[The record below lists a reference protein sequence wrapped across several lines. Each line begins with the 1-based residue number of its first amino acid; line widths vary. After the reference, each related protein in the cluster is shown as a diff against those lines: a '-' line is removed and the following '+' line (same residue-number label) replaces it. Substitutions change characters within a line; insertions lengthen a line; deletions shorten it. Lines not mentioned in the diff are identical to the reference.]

1 MFIQRH
7 ASEKLLQLCQQFKAV
22 AVVGPRQSGK
32 TTLVRACFPEKPY
45 VSLENPQPR
54 SFAIEDP
61 VQFLRQ
67 FPQGAILDEI
77 QRVPELFSYLQQIL
91 DENPQ
96 RGQFIL
102 SGSNN
107 FLLLETITQTLAGR
121 VAYLD
126 LLPFSLSELRQIPD
140 STIDLNTCLLRGAY
154 PEIWTEKIIPSDWF
168 SAYVRTY
175 IERDVRLIR
184 NIENLYVFEKLLSLC
199 AGRVGQLLNFSQL
212 ANEVGVD
219 LKTVK
224 SWLGILQSSYIIY
237 LLPPF
242 FKNFNKRIVK
252 TPKLYFYDTG
262 LVSYLLGIRR
272 PEELSFH
279 PFKGAIFENLM
290 VLEFL
295 KARFNRGERS
305 NLFFWRDGAG
315 NEVDLLIDRGLS
327 QQAIEIKSGETIKSD
342 FFKGL
347 LFWGKLSGQSGG
359 VVVYGGDAE
368 QERSNG
374 LKISSWQ
381 SDVLKIM

>member
-45 VSLENPQPR
+45 VSLENPQTR
-54 SFAIEDP
+54 SFAMEDP

-154 PEIWTEKIIPSDWF
+154 PEIWTENIIPSDWF

-237 LLPPF
+237 LLPPY

-279 PFKGAIFENLM
+279 PSKGAIFENLM

-305 NLFFWRDGAG
+305 NLFFWRDGSG

-327 QQAIEIKSGETIKSD
+327 QKAIEIKSGETIKSD

-347 LFWGKLSGQSGG
+347 LFWEKLSGQSGG